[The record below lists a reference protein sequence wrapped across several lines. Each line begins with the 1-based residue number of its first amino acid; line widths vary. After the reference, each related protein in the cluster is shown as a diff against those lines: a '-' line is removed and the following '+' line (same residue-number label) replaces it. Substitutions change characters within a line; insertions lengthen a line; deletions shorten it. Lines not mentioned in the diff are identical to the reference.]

1 MAYSSMTLTQ
11 AALITR
17 RIIKYGTFFIVFLI
31 VTRIAWGIGFGIYRK
46 ISPEKPP
53 PPTVAFGRLPKLSFP
68 SQDGLPKFS
77 YVLQTPTVSLP
88 TLPQIASVYFM
99 PQDKASFLKLE
110 EGTSKAQRLGFSEPP
125 IGISET
131 IYKFQNAQIPIS
143 LDMNIVNKTF
153 SLSYDL
159 SKNPELLSLRPQST
173 QEAINT
179 VTSFLSQAG
188 LLTEDLQNGRKTSD
202 FIKVEGGALVRAISL
217 SEANFIRVNLF
228 RSDYNNLPAVTPDRQ
243 KSNVWFLVSGDRSSR
258 VVIAGEYHYFP
269 VSQDKSSTYPLKTA
283 QFVWDELVGGQG
295 FIIQP
300 STTGSG
306 QVAIRRV
313 GLAYY
318 DSGRPQEFLQP
329 VVVFEGDGDFVAY
342 VPAVSVDYYGGD

>member
-1 MAYSSMTLTQ
+1 MSLTQ
-11 AALITR
+11 AASITR

-31 VTRIAWGIGFGIYRK
+31 VAQLLWKLGFGVYRK

-77 YVLQTPTVSLP
+77 YILQTPTGALP
-88 TLPQIASVYFM
+88 TLPTIASVYFM

-110 EGTSKAQRLGFSEPP
+110 EGTAKAQRLGFSESPRE
-125 IGISET
+125 ISET
-131 IYKFQNAQIPIS
+131 IYKFQNSEAPIS

-159 SKNPELLSLRPQST
+159 SKNPELLSLRPQSA
-173 QEAINT
+173 QEAIST
-179 VTSFLSQAG
+179 VTSFLSQAS
-188 LLTEDLQNGRKTSD
+188 LLTADLQNGRKTSD

-228 RSDYNNLPAVTPDRQ
+228 RSDYNNLPVVNPDRQ
-243 KSNVWFLVSGDRSSR
+243 KGNVWFLVSGDRSSSR
-258 VVIAGEYHYFP
+258 SVIAGEYHYFP
-269 VSQDKSSTYPLKTA
+269 VAQDKSSTYPLKTA
-283 QFVWDELVGGQG
+283 QMVWDELVGGQG

-306 QVAIRRV
+306 QVVIRRV

-342 VPAVSVDYYGGD
+342 VPAITADFYGGD